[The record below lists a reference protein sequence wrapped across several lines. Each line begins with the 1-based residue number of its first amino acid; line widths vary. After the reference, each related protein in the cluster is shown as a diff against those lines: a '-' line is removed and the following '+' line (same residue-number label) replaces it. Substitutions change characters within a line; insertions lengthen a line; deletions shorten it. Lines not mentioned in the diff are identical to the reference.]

1 MSEKVLSNMWIY
13 SDEKGAFEKGY
24 AEVWEGISGSR
35 KAREKKGM
43 RRREVQEQFYFR
55 IMELPC
61 AFNVGK
67 KERQKRRGE
76 NGPLALKDFV
86 RDYQKKKKKKLSQCR
101 KKGSISFRGR
111 IKGVKVH
118 YPVVSTCQHIYCF
131 NQQVVFLRLRSV
143 SHGHLA
149 LFAPKN

>member
-86 RDYQKKKKKKLSQCR
+86 RDYQKKKKKIKPMQKERLHFLQR
-101 KKGSISFRGR
+101 KDKRSEGTLPCGF
-111 IKGVKVH
+111 
-118 YPVVSTCQHIYCF
+118 YMSTY
-131 NQQVVFLRLRSV
+131 L
-143 SHGHLA
+143 
-149 LFAPKN
+149 LF